1 MGSAVETLCG
11 QAYGANRHEM
21 LGIYLQRSTV
31 LLMATGIP
39 LMMIYIFSKPIL
51 ILLGEPV
58 NIASAAAVFVFGL
71 IPQIF
76 AYAAN
81 FPIQKFLQAQS
92 IIAPSAYISLG
103 ALVVHVLLS
112 WLAVFKWNWGLL
124 GAGLVL
130 SLSWWI
136 IVVAQFVYIVTSKK
150 CRNTWK
156 GFSVKAFSG
165 LWSFFKLSAASAVML
180 CLETW
185 YFQILV
191 LIAGLLENAEVALDS
206 LSVW

>member
-1 MGSAVETLCG
+1 
-11 QAYGANRHEM
+11 
-21 LGIYLQRSTV
+21 
-31 LLMATGIP
+31 
-39 LMMIYIFSKPIL
+39 
-51 ILLGEPV
+51 
-58 NIASAAAVFVFGL
+58 
-71 IPQIF
+71 
-76 AYAAN
+76 
-81 FPIQKFLQAQS
+81 
-92 IIAPSAYISLG
+92 
-103 ALVVHVLLS
+103 VVHVLLT

-136 IVVAQFVYIVTSKK
+136 IVVAQFVYIVMSKK